1 MIPFLLV
8 IHRAPNANINT
19 LLTLTELKSIVD
31 NILKLPITLPTSKKV
46 KVTNT
51 LTNEILY
58 FDSLGKAAIHFN
70 KPPSSLSRPV
80 NLNTLYLKKYKIEYV
95 LSPSIIKSEY
105 RKKELEN
112 KNYYTYFF
120 FK

>member
-31 NILKLPITLPTSKKV
+31 NVLKLPVTLPTLKSV

-51 LTNEILY
+51 FTNEILY
-58 FDSLGKAAIHFN
+58 FDSLGKAALYFN
-70 KPPSSLSRPV
+70 KPASSLSRPV
-80 NLNTLYLKKYKIEYV
+80 NLNTLYLKK
-95 LSPSIIKSEY
+95 
-105 RKKELEN
+105 
-112 KNYYTYFF
+112 
-120 FK
+120 

>member
-31 NILKLPITLPTSKKV
+31 NVLKLPITLPISKNV

-51 LTNEILY
+51 FTNEILY

-70 KPPSSLSRPV
+70 KPPGEAPLSRPV
-80 NLNTLYLKKYKIEYV
+80 NLNTLYLKK
-95 LSPSIIKSEY
+95 
-105 RKKELEN
+105 
-112 KNYYTYFF
+112 
-120 FK
+120 